1 MITKEKLKELRRRMI
16 YHEVEN
22 DIAVVKLTAKELYGI
37 LDTIEGLQKL
47 LEIVNGSHFQNR

>member
-1 MITKEKLKELRRRMI
+1 MITKEKLKELRRRI
-16 YHEVEN
+16 LHHEVKS
-22 DIAVVKLTAKELYGI
+22 DVAVVKLTAKELYGL